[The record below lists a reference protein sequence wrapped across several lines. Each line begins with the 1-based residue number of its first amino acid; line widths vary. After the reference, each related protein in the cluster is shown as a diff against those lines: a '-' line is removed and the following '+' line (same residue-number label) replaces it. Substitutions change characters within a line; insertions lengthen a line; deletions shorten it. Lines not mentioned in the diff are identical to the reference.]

1 MYSVFLKKTFAWFV
15 WIQSLDACERPSKM
29 KMNADIVYLDDSRPV
44 DSGSAIRNECN
55 TDELL
60 DRCSTM

>member
-1 MYSVFLKKTFAWFV
+1 MYFVFKKKTFAWFV
-15 WIQSLDACERPSKM
+15 WIQSLDAWERPSKM
-29 KMNADIVYLDDSRPV
+29 KVNADIIYLDDSRPV
-44 DSGSAIRNECN
+44 DSGSAIRECN